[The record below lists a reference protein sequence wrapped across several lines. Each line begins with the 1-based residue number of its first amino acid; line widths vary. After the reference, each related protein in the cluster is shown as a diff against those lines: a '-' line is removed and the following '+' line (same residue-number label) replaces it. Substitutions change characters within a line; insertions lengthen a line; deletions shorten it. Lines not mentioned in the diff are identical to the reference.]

1 MDVNTTQDQQAPSQ
15 ITLQPQTSAN
25 SDGSQLPQAPQPA
38 QPPSRLMSVLG
49 AIVSAATTGIASVPQ
64 HGRPSFVNGLA
75 GGARAEIAA
84 QQQAQQQ
91 QQDIKFKDFDSQ
103 IRAAQLHNQDL
114 ALQNQTQEQA
124 DAHQDHVDKLH
135 ASDDAWGISYDKVD
149 NSGDA
154 VMDHL
159 RLQTAANGAAEVPA
173 GTHISGDSKS
183 ILIPQNTPETQ
194 AGQLQQFKALAPA
207 LGMTTSVIPN
217 GATKLDPKLA
227 TVFYNRLQGYDPN
240 GELYNA
246 SALPAI
252 IANNQSRLADLKK
265 QGAPQAQIDALSGVI
280 SKHQAQLKAAN
291 DAANSA
297 ADAASKRKIAE
308 QNSIN
313 DNKAG
318 NTEDI
323 NSKKPQKAV
332 DNTELNAVAYDPNYP
347 NPDGSKGANVVMSKS
362 DAAAKGLTHYKADPA
377 KLNSLVAGFNDVQN
391 KLNMLADIAN
401 DPKRM
406 GQVDPGNAAA
416 IIAHDKGIDL
426 GGGAF
431 GAHASIDTSR
441 INEKVYAAAVNAAN
455 QATKDYVTAF
465 VGAHEAITQL
475 PRLQTFGQSS
485 RMTQQQM
492 EAAINLLPHPGDGSM
507 AQQKMTSL
515 QGMLDPLRKQV
526 PHMPGAE
533 QMPSWLE
540 KQQQQKRQAAPSAP
554 FGSNLANY
562 VGGLQPK

>member
-1 MDVNTTQDQQAPSQ
+1 MSTDNTTLNQDQAPDVQMSPG
-15 ITLQPQTSAN
+15 QPMP
-25 SDGSQLPQAPQPA
+25 QLPDATQAPQPTLA
-38 QPPSRLMSVLG
+38 PQPGGSRLAAILG
-49 AIVSAATTGIASVPQ
+49 AVARVATTGLSGIPSQ
-64 HGRPSFVNGLA
+64 GRPSFVTGL
-75 GGARAEIAA
+75 GQGARAEQAAQAA
-84 QQQAQQQ
+84 QQE
-91 QQDIKFKDFDSQ
+91 IKFRNFDDQ
-103 IRAAQLHNQDL
+103 VRAAQLHAQDL
-114 ALQNQTQEQA
+114 HLQNATQEAQ
-124 DAHQDHVDKLH
+124 DAHEDHMQKMH
-135 ASDDAWGISYDKVD
+135 ANDEDWGIKYDTIA
-149 NSGDA
+149 NNGDA

-159 RLQTAANGAAEVPA
+159 RTQTAASGAVSVPP
-173 GTHISGDSKS
+173 GTHISGDGDS
-183 ILIPQNTPETQ
+183 ILIPRDTPETQ
-194 AGQLQQFKALAPA
+194 AGQLQQFKTIAPA
-207 LGMTTSVIPN
+207 LGMNVSVPQ
-217 GATKLDPKLA
+217 GATKLDPKVA
-227 TVFYNRLQGYDPN
+227 TVFYNKLQGFDPN
-240 GELYNA
+240 GMPYTADVLPSLIA
-246 SALPAI
+246 S
-252 IANNQSRLADLKK
+252 NQSRLDDLKK
-265 QGAPQAQIDALSGVI
+265 QGAPQVQINALSGIVA
-280 SKHQAQLKAAN
+280 KQKAHLQADR
-291 DAANSA
+291 DAANGA

-308 QNSIN
+308 QNAIN

-465 VGAHEAITQL
+465 IGAHEAITQL

-485 RMTQQQM
+485 RMTEQQM
-492 EAAINLLPHPGDGSM
+492 HAAVNLLPHPGDGAM

-515 QGMLDPLRKQV
+515 QQMLDPLRKQV